1 MARCASRTSPEF
13 LCCRGRAATSAASAP
28 RSICELAGSHTRDE
42 PTAGLY
48 DPRQMDLLGLR
59 STGTALFGRERERA
73 EIDRLI
79 ECAAEGES
87 QALVV
92 RGKAG
97 IGTA

>member
-1 MARCASRTSPEF
+1 
-13 LCCRGRAATSAASAP
+13 
-28 RSICELAGSHTRDE
+28 
-42 PTAGLY
+42 
-48 DPRQMDLLGLR
+48 MDLAGLR
-59 STGTALFGRERERA
+59 STGTALFGREREHA

-87 QALVV
+87 EALVV